1 MVPVQ
6 KIIDIKL
13 QMKEF
18 KSMYSIVSISFYEEL
33 QSYREVS
40 WENKTITIAQ
50 NLVFQI
56 KNL

>member
-1 MVPVQ
+1 
-6 KIIDIKL
+6 
-13 QMKEF
+13 
-18 KSMYSIVSISFYEEL
+18 MYSVSISFYEEL

-40 WENKTITIAQ
+40 WENKTVSIAQ